1 MRGRG
6 AQEDVFRVRIVLIR
20 GTIAY
25 NTELLDRIRVEF
37 QYLRGIKKQFDD
49 FNIFHQ
55 NFKQK
60 CPMALMFCSNVLVR
74 KGSRLKHRQSV
85 RPCYE

>member
-6 AQEDVFRVRIVLIR
+6 APEDVFRVRIVLIR

-49 FNIFHQ
+49 FNIFTKILSRSAQ
-55 NFKQK
+55 WRSCF
-60 CPMALMFCSNVLVR
+60 ALTFSCER
-74 KGSRLKHRQSV
+74 EAG
-85 RPCYE
+85 